1 MTAARKLVAPAVQLR
16 HTRPVVDENSPLAS
30 IYLAAAQR
38 HRARNDDPT
47 LVAAL
52 VRAAWRELARG
63 TPSND

>member
-1 MTAARKLVAPAVQLR
+1 MTAARKLAPPAAPTR
-16 HTRPVVDENSPLAS
+16 HTRPVVDESSPLAS
-30 IYLAAAQR
+30 VYLAAAQR

>member
-1 MTAARKLVAPAVQLR
+1 MTAARKLAAPVAPKR

-30 IYLAAAQR
+30 VYLAAAQR

-47 LVAAL
+47 LIAAL
-52 VRAAWRELARG
+52 VRGAWRELSRG